1 MVTLESKKEGC
12 QGRTE
17 AGARWREMGGTTRR
31 EMKEID
37 GGKAAEK
44 REERKPEEGEAE
56 GGSDGG
62 T

>member
-1 MVTLESKKEGC
+1 
-12 QGRTE
+12 
-17 AGARWREMGGTTRR
+17 MGGTTRW

-44 REERKPEEGEAE
+44 KEERRPEEGEAK